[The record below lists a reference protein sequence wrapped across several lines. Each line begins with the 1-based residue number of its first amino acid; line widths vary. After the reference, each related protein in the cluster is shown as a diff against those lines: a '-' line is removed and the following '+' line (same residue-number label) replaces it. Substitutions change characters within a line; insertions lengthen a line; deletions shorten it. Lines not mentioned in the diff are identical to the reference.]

1 MDKIRQKNIKNYDNI
16 ELNEPLDILI
26 DELINIDTEKASM
39 RICDELYDLLIENRQ
54 KIENINDKFFIM
66 NNQNNLVLYQ
76 ILKQIHLN
84 LQN

>member
-54 KIENINDKFFIM
+54 KIENINKFFIM